1 MECEVSFLAEI
12 DCMQLSGSR
21 AELGQ
26 DAGQLTWRNALEL
39 AGRHPLATWEND
51 EEIRGYFRDYGAWD
65 LEEIAAWSH
74 LEMSAM
80 LLQEA
85 AANYRDFEEHCSED
99 WEEYTRQAE
108 QGRIRGQLWVDGDKV
123 FCAFYR

>member
-1 MECEVSFLAEI
+1 MECEVSFLAEV

-39 AGRHPLATWEND
+39 AGRHPLVTWEND

-65 LEEIAAWSH
+65 SEEIAAWSH

-85 AANYRDFEEHCSED
+85 AANFRDFEDHCGGD
-99 WEEYTRQAE
+99 WEEYNRQAE
-108 QGRIRGQLWVDGDKV
+108 NGRIRGQLWAEGDKV